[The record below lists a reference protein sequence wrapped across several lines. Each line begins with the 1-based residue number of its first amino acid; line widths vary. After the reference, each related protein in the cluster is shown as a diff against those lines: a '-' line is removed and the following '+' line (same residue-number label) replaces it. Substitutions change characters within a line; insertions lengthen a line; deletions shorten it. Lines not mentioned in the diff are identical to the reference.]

1 MRRSTSSSDSSAQEE
16 SEFSRSNI
24 SEKRVDDF
32 IGGDEEKVIGLDGTE
47 HPASKEEEI
56 GPSGGSRIRGTPSQ
70 DNRSLKR
77 IESHHSRAGAD
88 GYTWHQDGDESKQQP
103 GRAKAGVVT
112 PEPYLVSFDGDADP
126 ESPRSMSMLR
136 RWIIV
141 LICSASSLC
150 V

>member
-1 MRRSTSSSDSSAQEE
+1 MRRSTSSSDSSVREE

-56 GPSGGSRIRGTPSQ
+56 EPSGGSRIRGNPSQ

-103 GRAKAGVVT
+103 SVT